1 MKYNL
6 IMEDSKQW
14 MKRYFRE
21 ITVSTLYFIQG
32 IGSCKIQLTAF
43 LALDIYEKQYV
54 FLRFEVV
61 PSSTKTRKI
70 KFVITKE
77 DVQNF
82 LGTFINVDLSK

>member
-1 MKYNL
+1 MY
-6 IMEDSKQW
+6 
-14 MKRYFRE
+14 Y
-21 ITVSTLYFIQG
+21 IQG

-43 LALDIYEKQYV
+43 LALDIYEQQYV

-77 DVQNF
+77 DIQNF
-82 LGTFINVDLSK
+82 LGTFINVNITKEELFTILKRLK